1 MICLM
6 PTFLLFC
13 TAVLSLFCSVCLFL
27 QTNTTRFESMLLLR
41 GIACMQHGYT
51 PPPHKTFYFK
61 KKWCR
66 WDHFLKSHPGVR
78 SAIRLRRR
86 NQLTFSS
93 SSSSFLYWSEAHWI
107 PTLGTS
113 CSLDMDRDVAYDE
126 ARGSWGTDT
135 TRVLL
140 HTSCRHGLGYP
151 IGSRP

>member
-86 NQLTFSS
+86 NQLTFLK
-93 SSSSFLYWSEAHWI
+93 FLFF
-107 PTLGTS
+107 
-113 CSLDMDRDVAYDE
+113 SLLI
-126 ARGSWGTDT
+126 WGPLDPDP
-135 TRVLL
+135 
-140 HTSCRHGLGYP
+140 RH
-151 IGSRP
+151 

>member
-51 PPPHKTFYFK
+51 PPLPTKRSILK
-61 KKWCR
+61 KSGAAGTIFSNR
-66 WDHFLKSHPGVR
+66 
-78 SAIRLRRR
+78 IRESGQQFVYVEGISSPFPQVPLLFSTDLR
-86 NQLTFSS
+86 
-93 SSSSFLYWSEAHWI
+93 
-107 PTLGTS
+107 
-113 CSLDMDRDVAYDE
+113 
-126 ARGSWGTDT
+126 
-135 TRVLL
+135 
-140 HTSCRHGLGYP
+140 P